1 MAQHLFTQEELDRIS
16 EAVRSAEKKT
26 SGEIVPY
33 FVEQSDRYEEAA
45 WRGGALFAA
54 LSIVAVAVFH
64 LTSDEWHG
72 LGPAEIGILV
82 LGALGLGVMMT
93 HWISG
98 LKRLLAGD
106 ALLEQRVT
114 QRAAQAFI
122 AEEVFHTRD
131 RTGILL
137 FLSRLE
143 RKVLVV
149 GDSGI
154 NEKVKQSEWED
165 VVARLTRGINGGKAA
180 AGFVDAIGRCGE
192 LLARRGVKRRKGDTD
207 ELTNKLRIG
216 TRKGGRRKRS

>member
-1 MAQHLFTQEELDRIS
+1 MTQRLFTQSDLDKIS
-16 EAVRSAEKKT
+16 DAVKAAEKKT

-54 LSIVAVAVFH
+54 LTLVGVALYHVV
-64 LTSDEWHG
+64 TQQWHA

-82 LGALGLGVMMT
+82 LGAMGAGIMVT
-93 HWISG
+93 HRLPA

-106 ALLEQRVT
+106 ALLEQRVA

-122 AEEVFHTRD
+122 AEEVFNTHD

-137 FLSRLE
+137 FLSHLE
-143 RKVLVV
+143 HKVLVV

-154 NEKVKQSEWED
+154 NERVEQSEWENI
-165 VVARLTRGINGGKAA
+165 VTRLTLGINQGNAA
-180 AGFVDAIGRCGE
+180 EGLVDAINQCGN
-192 LLARRGVKRRKGDTD
+192 LLQKRGVKRRQKDRD
-207 ELTNKLRIG
+207 ELSNKLR
-216 TRKGGRRKRS
+216 TENKKSRRKRS